1 MACSIGAGR
10 VADAAG
16 GAHPI
21 LAWPVAAR
29 RPQAL
34 RVLARAQQPAIAI
47 ALADTETPIQTAYRC
62 ALGCKARCAPCQAP
76 GAAPLAWCTATASS
90 RREPAPTWRRGCWS
104 WAMTRSVRRITTR
117 TVRRAPVA
125 TAAARRAPAAAR
137 IRRSWCLAAGCAS
150 LTRAAGRRTRARRMR
165 RCCATHCS

>member
-47 ALADTETPIQTAYRC
+47 ALADTETPIQTAYR
-62 ALGCKARCAPCQAP
+62 
-76 GAAPLAWCTATASS
+76 
-90 RREPAPTWRRGCWS
+90 
-104 WAMTRSVRRITTR
+104 
-117 TVRRAPVA
+117 
-125 TAAARRAPAAAR
+125 
-137 IRRSWCLAAGCAS
+137 
-150 LTRAAGRRTRARRMR
+150 
-165 RCCATHCS
+165 